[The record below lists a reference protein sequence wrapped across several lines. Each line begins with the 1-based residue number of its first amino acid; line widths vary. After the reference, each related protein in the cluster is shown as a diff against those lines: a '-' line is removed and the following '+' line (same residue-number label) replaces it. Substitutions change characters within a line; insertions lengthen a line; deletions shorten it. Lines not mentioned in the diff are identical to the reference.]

1 MSLSEAVATDYNR
14 PRMEKSSG
22 QKYAII
28 NADDFGFSE
37 GITEGILR
45 AHREGI
51 VTSTTL
57 AANMPAAAAA
67 VARLTEAP
75 RLGVGVHLNVSQGP
89 PLSPEGRELAGPTGV
104 MNFTAM
110 QVILKA
116 ALRPWL
122 VAKMLKEFAAQIEWA
137 LDHGIRPTH
146 LDSHRHVH
154 AFKPVN
160 EGVLALARHYNV
172 PFVRRHREVLPGGGW
187 PKPPAKQRR
196 ISRILNW
203 LGRLAGPDGRATLGT
218 WGVRHTGMIGRELL
232 VLMAQRLPAGVTEIM
247 THPGLAAGLD
257 ASATRLLKVRED
269 ELAALCDLAVREAF
283 DANKVKRIHY
293 GNLSELRN

>member
-1 MSLSEAVATDYNR
+1 M
-14 PRMEKSSG
+14 
-22 QKYAII
+22 
-28 NADDFGFSE
+28 
-37 GITEGILR
+37 
-45 AHREGI
+45 
-51 VTSTTL
+51 
-57 AANMPAAAAA
+57 
-67 VARLTEAP
+67 
-75 RLGVGVHLNVSQGP
+75 GVHLNVSQGP

-116 ALRPWL
+116 AFAHGWSRRCSRSSPLRSNG
-122 VAKMLKEFAAQIEWA
+122 

-232 VLMAQRLPAGVTEIM
+232 VLMARRLPAGVTEIM
-247 THPGLAAGLD
+247 THPGLGAGLD
-257 ASATRLLKVRED
+257 TSATRLLKVRED